1 MATVIPGNKTH
12 VFPSPVSPNSTPSRE
27 DGIVSRTQQQAF
39 SDHGIN
45 NPASS
50 YGGGGSGHQ
59 NSIHHMTHSA
69 GKDHQESYRS
79 GLSRSRDGHDRV
91 ADR

>member
-1 MATVIPGNKTH
+1 MSTVAPGNKTH
-12 VFPSPVSPNSTPSRE
+12 IFPTPSPNSTPSRE
-27 DGIVSRTQQQAF
+27 AGIVSRTRKQAF
-39 SDHGIN
+39 EDHGID
-45 NPASS
+45 NPASF

-59 NSIHHMTHSA
+59 NSIAHMTNSA

-79 GLSRSRDGHDRV
+79 GLSRSREAHDRV

>member
-1 MATVIPGNKTH
+1 MSTVAPGNKTH
-12 VFPSPVSPNSTPSRE
+12 IFPEPSPNSNPSRE
-27 DGIVSRTQQQAF
+27 DGIVSRTRKQAF
-39 SDHGIN
+39 EDHGIN
-45 NPASS
+45 NPASF

-79 GLSRSRDGHDRV
+79 GLSRSREAHDRV